1 MSSQDDGVLAV
12 GSGPI
17 LLSLV
22 EAWYESG
29 LSRMTIF
36 LSSVELTDTAGLQK
50 LVEQSLH
57 SNPKASLDILA
68 PAGGGEPD
76 WEAIVSSF
84 QFIFYVSQHGDLEEL
99 RKLQQACMAARRPML
114 PAIAV
119 RGMGIAGPLLH
130 PGGDGRWESAWRR
143 LHCSVFSGDRGH
155 QSFTPTAA
163 AILSNLIVYEWQKT
177 VAGGQEPDCRNQC
190 YILDPVTLNG
200 SWHSFLAHPLD
211 KGYEAALPM
220 TDVERG
226 LETSFEPADPEEWF
240 AYFNGLTSK
249 VSGIFHVWEEGALNQ
264 LPLAQCLVQPA
275 DPLSEGPT
283 QLLPAIVSSCLTH
296 VEARRESGLAGL
308 EAYAARMMPLLL
320 SARSAH
326 QPEYIGVGAGTF
338 AEAVGRGLRACLA
351 SKLGKRTN
359 PHELAV
365 TRMEYPQIE
374 DVRCR
379 FYLQTLS
386 TMEGDPVIAVGEPL
400 LGFPVVWV
408 RSGNLWYGS
417 VDLTLALALRQSL
430 QKALLKAGGLE
441 ASAVILE
448 DQALQDS
455 IISSDDSPKHA
466 SLALSAIETLKQ
478 FGIGL
483 EIFDMRSEAFL
494 REGPFGVYG
503 VMMREEEPA

>member
-1 MSSQDDGVLAV
+1 MSSLDDSVLAV

-17 LLSLV
+17 LFSLV

-36 LSSVELTDTAGLQK
+36 LSSAQPTDTAGLKK
-50 LVEQSLH
+50 LVEQTLH
-57 SNPKASLDILA
+57 SDPKASLDILA

-76 WEAIVSSF
+76 WEAIVLPF

-114 PAIAV
+114 PAIAF

-143 LHCSVFSGDRGH
+143 LHCSVFSGDRGP
-155 QSFTPTAA
+155 QDFTPTAA
-163 AILSNLIVYEWQKT
+163 AILSNLIVYEWHKE
-177 VAGGQEPDCRNQC
+177 VAGEQEADCSNQC
-190 YILDPVTLNG
+190 YLLDPVTLNG
-200 SWHSFLAHPLD
+200 GWHSFLTHPLD
-211 KGYEAALPM
+211 TGYEPALPV
-220 TDVERG
+220 TDVELG
-226 LETSFEPADPEEWF
+226 LKTSHEPADPEEWL

-249 VSGIFHVWEEGALNQ
+249 VSGIFHVWEEGGLNQ

-296 VEARRESGLAGL
+296 VDARRESGLAGL
-308 EAYAARMMPLLL
+308 EAYAARMVPLLFSEL
-320 SARSAH
+320 FDY

-351 SKLGKRTN
+351 NKLGKWTIA
-359 PHELAV
+359 HELTV
-365 TRMEYPQIE
+365 TRMECARIE

-379 FYLQTLS
+379 FYLQALS
-386 TMEGDPVIAVGEPL
+386 TMEGDPLIAVGEPL

-408 RSGNLWYGS
+408 RSGSLWYGS
-417 VDLTLALALRQSL
+417 ADLTLTLALRQSL
-430 QKALLKAGGLE
+430 QKAVLKADDL
-441 ASAVILE
+441 AVSAVIWKG
-448 DQALQDS
+448 QALQGS
-455 IISSDDSPKHA
+455 IISSDDSPKHG
-466 SLALSAIETLKQ
+466 SWALSAVQTLKQ

-483 EIFDMRSEAFL
+483 EVFDMRSEAFL

-503 VMMREEEPA
+503 VMMREEESA